1 MRPNFTRVISLV
13 TLAVTSLSLHAQEL
27 TVSAAASLSDA
38 FKEIATQYQKQN
50 PGVIVRL
57 NTGASGALLQQALQ
71 GAPVDVLAVADQKTM
86 DMAVDKQAV
95 DISSRRT
102 FARNDLVLIVPKT
115 SSVKLNTL
123 NDLTQSKIN
132 RISVSNPDS
141 VPVGRYSKAALE
153 KANLFDALKP
163 KIINTQNV
171 RQSLDYVARG
181 EVDAGFVY
189 RTDAA
194 LMPNKVKVS
203 FIVPLDTP
211 VSYPIAVTTNTQQK
225 VQAKQFIDL
234 VQSKEGRNIL
244 KKYGFSQP

>member
-1 MRPNFTRVISLV
+1 MHPNLTRVISLAA
-13 TLAVTSLSLHAQEL
+13 LAVTSLSLHAQEL

-141 VPVGRYSKAALE
+141 VPVGRYSKA
-153 KANLFDALKP
+153 NLFDALKP